1 MKCSI
6 WDEKSTNCYP
16 NQDQKLKEPEPEKEI
31 FSNPISTTDGFN
43 FPSPVPPKKQAE
55 LPPSINVELSHDQ
68 AVTRFEQR
76 HVGLCC
82 YEHQP

>member
-31 FSNPISTTDGFN
+31 FSNPISTTDGFK
-43 FPSPVPPKKQAE
+43 KKQKKTSRTA
-55 LPPSINVELSHDQ
+55 PIN
-68 AVTRFEQR
+68 
-76 HVGLCC
+76 
-82 YEHQP
+82 

>member
-31 FSNPISTTDGFN
+31 FSNPKSVQQMDLKTNQKT
-43 FPSPVPPKKQAE
+43 SRTA
-55 LPPSINVELSHDQ
+55 SIN
-68 AVTRFEQR
+68 
-76 HVGLCC
+76 
-82 YEHQP
+82 